1 MRIKTK
7 SLNLLVRGGCWVAI
21 IMFLAAHISP
31 IFTAVAENVQPM
43 PTITPTPV
51 QPQPISFPDYFRLNV
66 TSIAALLASIGG
78 IFAFAMKIF
87 KPIRRWI
94 VSWIRRSLNI
104 EDSNKLNE
112 DRISALES
120 KIIAEAEDRKKD
132 FAAMKGQNDTIE
144 GSLACLLAS
153 TNEIN
158 RKLNMSEESNRSL
171 VRDAIT
177 KTFYK
182 FNKRQAIPIHE
193 KENMGKLFDVY
204 KMYGGNSY
212 VCSLMEIANEWEVLS
227 GEDAPS
233 CRIKQQ

>member
-1 MRIKTK
+1 MEIITK
-7 SLNLLVRGGCWVAI
+7 PIIRGGCLAAI
-21 IMFLAAHISP
+21 IIILVATILPPP
-31 IFTAVAENVQPM
+31 IVMAENVQPM

-94 VSWIRRSLNI
+94 VSWIRRSLDI
-104 EDSNKLNE
+104 EDANKINE
-112 DRISALES
+112 ERMSALEA
-120 KIIAEAEDRKKD
+120 KINNESDERKKRCETM
-132 FAAMKGQNDTIE
+132 AGYSNTIE
-144 GSLACLLAS
+144 GTLDCLLAS

-212 VCSLMEIANEWEVLS
+212 VCNLMEIANEWEVLS